1 MRQRKEIQK
10 VSRRQLIGASLLFAA
25 LASAAAS
32 TDDKAVW
39 REFGL
44 ADTQTIQQGTH
55 HITAYRM
62 KDPTG
67 ALAAWQ
73 WQRSANDHACSVSPF
88 CAQNANRTLINE
100 DNYLLAFDGPPPT
113 RAELDATLNALS
125 NKRDSSLPPILTF
138 VPRNGLV
145 PNSSRY
151 ILGPESLRAF
161 IPELANTKPGFN
173 ESAEA
178 QTAEYEVKDTAGNK
192 ARARLAVFYYPT
204 PEMARLH
211 VQEFKRLSNI
221 HIKRSG
227 VLVAMVLAGATDSQA
242 DTLLSRIEYEAR
254 ITLNEEPPPSP
265 IKPLYQLLLNIIIMS
280 GVACVLGLVGGL
292 IYGGMRLYRRR
303 YGNLESEEAMTTL
316 HLTGE

>member
-1 MRQRKEIQK
+1 M
-10 VSRRQLIGASLLFAA
+10 SRRQRVIGVGLLFATGVWA
-25 LASAAAS
+25 
-32 TDDKAVW
+32 DDPAIW

-44 ADTQTIQQGTH
+44 AATQTVQQGART
-55 HITAYRM
+55 ITAYRM

-73 WQRSANDHACSVSPF
+73 WQRTVDDHACAVTAF
-88 CAQNANRTLINE
+88 CAQNKTRSLLSE
-100 DNYLLAFDGPPPT
+100 ENYVLAMDGPPLT
-113 RAELDATLNALS
+113 RVQLDALLNGLPD
-125 NKRDSSLPPILTF
+125 KRDTSLPAILTF
-138 VPRNGLV
+138 VPRNGIV

-161 IPELANTKPGFN
+161 TPELSGTKPGFT

-178 QTAEYEVKDTAGNK
+178 QTAEYEVNDAAGKK
-192 ARARLAVFYYPT
+192 ARARLAVFYYAT

-211 VQEFKRLSNI
+211 AQEFKLLPNI

-227 VLVAMVLAGATDSQA
+227 VLVAMVLAGASDAQA

-265 IKPLYQLLLNIIIMS
+265 IKPLYLLLLNIIYLSAIL
-280 GVACVLGLVGGL
+280 CILGLVGGL
-292 IYGGMRLYRRR
+292 VYGGMRLYRRR
-303 YGNLESEEAMTTL
+303 YGNLESEEALTTL
-316 HLTGE
+316 HLTGD

>member
-1 MRQRKEIQK
+1 
-10 VSRRQLIGASLLFAA
+10 VSPFAFLHYGLLFAA
-25 LASAAAS
+25 FLSPSLALA
-32 TDDKAVW
+32 DDQAIW
-39 REFGL
+39 QEFGL
-44 ADTQTIQQGTH
+44 ADTQTIHIGTH
-55 HITAYRM
+55 TAAAFRM

-73 WQRSANDHACSVSPF
+73 WQRTPDDRTCSVSTF
-88 CAQNANRTLINE
+88 CAQNAKRTLINE
-100 DNYLLAFDGPPPT
+100 QNYLFAIDGPPPT
-113 RAELDATLNALS
+113 RAQLDAALES
-125 NKRDSSLPPILTF
+125 LPNKRDTSLPAILTF

-161 IPELANTKPGFN
+161 APELSGTKPGFN

-178 QTAEYEVKDTAGNK
+178 QTAEYEVKDASGNK
-192 ARARLAVFYYPT
+192 TRARLAVFYYAT

-211 VQEFKRLSNI
+211 AQELKLLPNI

-227 VLVAMVLAGATDSQA
+227 VLIAIVLAGATDAEA

-280 GVACVLGLVGGL
+280 GALSLLALVGGL
-292 IYGGMRLYRRR
+292 VYGGMRLYRRR

>member
-1 MRQRKEIQK
+1 MSRHQR
-10 VSRRQLIGASLLFAA
+10 VIGAGLLFAVCA
-25 LASAAAS
+25 LA
-32 TDDKAVW
+32 DDQAIW

-44 ADTQTIQQGTH
+44 ADTQTVKQGAH
-55 HITAYRM
+55 SITAYRM

-73 WQRSANDHACSVSPF
+73 WQRTADDHACAVTVF
-88 CAQNANRTLINE
+88 CAQNKTRTLINE
-100 DNYLLAFDGPPPT
+100 ENYVLAVDGAPLT
-113 RAELDATLNALS
+113 REHLDSALNALP
-125 NKRDSSLPPILTF
+125 NRRDTSLPAILTF
-138 VPRNGLV
+138 VPRSGLV

-161 IPELANTKPGFN
+161 IPELSGTKPGFN

-178 QTAEYEVKDTAGNK
+178 QTAEYEVNDAAGQK
-192 ARARLAVFYYPT
+192 ARARLAVFYYAT

-211 VQEFKRLSNI
+211 AQEFKLLPNI

-227 VLVAMVLAGATDSQA
+227 VLVAMVLPGASDAQA

-265 IKPLYQLLLNIIIMS
+265 IKPLYLLLLNIIYLS
-280 GVACVLGLVGGL
+280 AVLSLLGLVGGL

-303 YGNLESEEAMTTL
+303 YGTLEADEAMTTL
-316 HLTGE
+316 HLTGD

>member
-1 MRQRKEIQK
+1 M
-10 VSRRQLIGASLLFAA
+10 SRRQRVICASLFISTLVFA
-25 LASAAAS
+25 
-32 TDDKAVW
+32 DDQPLW

-44 ADTQTIQQGTH
+44 AETQTLKQGLHTV
-55 HITAYRM
+55 TAYRM

-73 WQRSANDHACSVSPF
+73 WQRTPDDHACAVSAF
-88 CAQNANRTLINE
+88 CAQNGKRTLINE
-100 DNYLLAFDGPPPT
+100 DNYLLVMDGPAPT
-113 RAELDATLNALS
+113 RIQLDATLNTLP
-125 NKRDSSLPPILTF
+125 NKRDTSLPAILTF

-151 ILGPESLRAF
+151 VLGPQSLRAF
-161 IPELANTKPGFN
+161 APQLGGTTPGFA

-178 QTAEYEVKDTAGNK
+178 QVAEYEVNDSAGSK
-192 ARARLAVFYYPT
+192 AHARLAIFYYAT

-211 VQEFKRLSNI
+211 AQEFRLLPNV
-221 HIKRSG
+221 HLKRSG
-227 VLVAMVLAGATDSQA
+227 VLVAMVLPGASDAQA

-265 IKPLYQLLLNIIIMS
+265 IKPLYQLLLNIIYMS
-280 GVACVLGLVGGL
+280 GALSVLGLVGGL
-292 IYGGMRLYRRR
+292 VYAGMRLYRRK
-303 YGNLESEEAMTTL
+303 YGTLESEEAMTTL

>member
-1 MRQRKEIQK
+1 MPLRQRKEIQEMP
-10 VSRRQLIGASLLFAA
+10 RRQLVVGAWLLGAASLAVADDQA
-25 LASAAAS
+25 L
-32 TDDKAVW
+32 W

-44 ADTQTIQQGTH
+44 AETQTVQQGKH
-55 HITAYRM
+55 SVTAYRF

-73 WQRSANDHACSVSPF
+73 WQRTADDHACDVSAF
-88 CAQNANRTLINE
+88 CAKNTARALINE
-100 DNYLLAFDGPPPT
+100 QNYLLVFDGAIPT
-113 RAELDATLNALS
+113 RAQIDTTLAGLP
-125 NKRDSSLPPILTF
+125 NKRDTSLPAILTF
-138 VPRNGLV
+138 LPRNGIV

-161 IPELANTKPGFN
+161 VPELAATKPGFN

-178 QTAEYEVKDTAGNK
+178 QTAEYEVKDASGNNT
-192 ARARLAVFYYPT
+192 RTRLAIFYYPT
-204 PEMARLH
+204 PEMARIH
-211 VQEFKRLSNI
+211 AQEFRRLTNI

-227 VLVAMVLAGATDSQA
+227 VLVAMILPGATDSQA

-265 IKPLYQLLLNIIIMS
+265 IKPLYQLLLNIIVMS
-280 GVACVLGLVGGL
+280 AALSLLALVGGL
-292 IYGGMRLYRRR
+292 VYGGMRLYRRR
-303 YGNLESEEAMTTL
+303 YGDLESQEAMTTL

>member
-10 VSRRQLIGASLLFAA
+10 MSRRQRVIGAVLLFASCTWA
-25 LASAAAS
+25 
-32 TDDKAVW
+32 DDQAIW

-44 ADTQTIQQGTH
+44 AGTQAVKQGART
-55 HITAYRM
+55 ITAYRM

-73 WQRSANDHACSVSPF
+73 WQRTVDDHSCAVSAF
-88 CAQNANRTLINE
+88 CAQNKTRTLINE
-100 DNYLLAFDGPPPT
+100 DNYVLAIDGPPPT
-113 RAELDATLNALS
+113 RAQLDETLNALPD
-125 NKRDSSLPPILTF
+125 KRDTSLPAILTF

-161 IPELANTKPGFN
+161 APELGGTKPGFN

-178 QTAEYEVKDTAGNK
+178 QTAEYEVNDNDGKK
-192 ARARLAVFYYPT
+192 ARARLAVFYYAT

-211 VQEFKRLSNI
+211 AQEFKLLPNI
-221 HIKRSG
+221 HLKRSS
-227 VLVAMVLAGATDSQA
+227 VLVAMVLAGATDAQA

-265 IKPLYQLLLNIIIMS
+265 IKPLYQLLLNIIYMS
-280 GVACVLGLVGGL
+280 GALSLLGLLGGL
-292 IYGGMRLYRRR
+292 VYAAMRLYRRR
-303 YGNLESEEAMTTL
+303 YGTLEAEEAMTTL
-316 HLTGE
+316 HLTGD